1 MTLRISGVLLILL
14 GLAIWTGR
22 ADAIIPVHEF
32 LGFVLVLS
40 LWTLAFLAARA
51 GVQRGIVV
59 AGFAGGPVAPRL
71 CLARAKLLPHDWPW
85 GLPLLHLLSCPPAA
99 GNGEGAP

>member
-1 MTLRISGVLLILL
+1 MSSSNSSIVGDVSMSRLATAVHMTLRGSGALLILL

-40 LWTLAFLAARA
+40 LWALSFLAARA

-59 AGFAGGPVAPRL
+59 AGVAGGAVAPRL
-71 CLARAKLLPHDWPW
+71 CPTRRKLIAPHR
-85 GLPLLHLLSCPPAA
+85 L
-99 GNGEGAP
+99 